1 MNDLV
6 WIIRMICL
14 WISIV
19 IGFVNDFVTENKR
32 FGKVGACMWANRRRG
47 RACEIFFYFAKISF
61 VPGRELPGQMDK
73 GHLSRMLNPG

>member
-19 IGFVNDFVTENKR
+19 IAFVNDFVTENKR
-32 FGKVGACMWANRRRG
+32 FGKVGACMWANRRRVG
-47 RACEIFFYFAKISF
+47 PARFFFYFAKISF
-61 VPGRELPGQMDK
+61 VPGRELPGQMDIA
-73 GHLSRMLNPG
+73 H

>member
-1 MNDLV
+1 
-6 WIIRMICL
+6 MICM

-47 RACEIFFYFAKISF
+47 RACEIFFILQKY
-61 VPGRELPGQMDK
+61 
-73 GHLSRMLNPG
+73 HLSRVVSCRDKWTKGIYPGCSIPVEKPG